1 MNIYMFDYN
10 ESETYRNRLYNL
22 LYNTDKLV
30 RLNWNIEQNRRILS
44 IHNLLFV
51 FSLCIFQVISII

>member
-44 IHNLLFV
+44 IRNPLLYFPYV
-51 FSLCIFQVISII
+51 FFK